1 MKKRRKGPVIRL
13 SEQVAPDQPQPRRS
27 AIVEPKRRPNSMLA
41 HLLEDSTP
49 EEHRRRGELADEL
62 FRTIVRRASKSD
74 WLPDARRMLP
84 QDGWLCLLVWCTA
97 CRHQAPADLQ
107 AIIDSGRGDVPLKD
121 LKFRCTKCHS
131 ALTDA
136 VVMSRDA
143 LAVQP
148 WRREAG

>member
-1 MKKRRKGPVIRL
+1 
-13 SEQVAPDQPQPRRS
+13 
-27 AIVEPKRRPNSMLA
+27 
-41 HLLEDSTP
+41 
-49 EEHRRRGELADEL
+49 
-62 FRTIVRRASKSD
+62 
-74 WLPDARRMLP
+74 MLP

-97 CRHQAPADLQ
+97 CHHQSPANLQ

-148 WRREAG
+148 WKVDDDADTATGAAGHLRGNGDE